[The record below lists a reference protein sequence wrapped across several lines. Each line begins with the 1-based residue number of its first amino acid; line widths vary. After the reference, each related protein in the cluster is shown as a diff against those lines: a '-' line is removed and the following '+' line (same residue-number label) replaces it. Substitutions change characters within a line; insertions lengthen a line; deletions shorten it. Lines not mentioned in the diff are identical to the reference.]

1 MENIGIFLH
10 FHPIHLPFP
19 FLSSACLLHPARRRA
34 MLSAKG
40 DPMTATPTPPPVPAP
55 RSAAPSRAWRAWK
68 VVGRILLVLAAGS
81 GLFVLFLVGAVAI
94 AFNDALV
101 PLSGVYIPCL
111 AVLCLGLFA
120 LVLAWACRLRRW
132 VRRAAAVAAVA
143 AVAVSLAAGARDW
156 HARTRYPAVG
166 ETGRVDWERYR
177 PFAASN
183 ALPRCEA
190 PDEYRFRDG
199 GPNLSAA
206 HALYPVAA
214 AAVQALGTPETHPE
228 TNAWRRLSHAGSDDL
243 FEWLYRGTPGG
254 GRRCD
259 AVFGLAPSP
268 EQEAA
273 AAALGITFERTAV
286 ARDAFVFFVNAANPA
301 TNLTSGQIRDIY
313 SGRATAWRDLGI
325 DFGAPLVAYQRNRNS
340 GSQTTLER
348 IMGDVPLAPAPKER
362 ESDGMGGIFAV
373 VADYRNQPGAIGFSF
388 RYYATALVD
397 AGETRLLA
405 IDGVPPTPD
414 NIRSGRYPFIADA
427 YLVTAGPRTPDTQRL
442 AGFLLSPAG
451 RALVEAVGYVAPG
464 P

>member
-1 MENIGIFLH
+1 
-10 FHPIHLPFP
+10 
-19 FLSSACLLHPARRRA
+19 
-34 MLSAKG
+34 
-40 DPMTATPTPPPVPAP
+40 MTATSTPPPASAP
-55 RSAAPSRAWRAWK
+55 RPAAPSRARRVWK
-68 VVGRILLVLAAGS
+68 VVGRILLVLAAGT
-81 GLFVLFLVGAVAI
+81 GLFVLFLFGAGAI
-94 AFNDALV
+94 VFDDHLV
-101 PLSGVYIPCL
+101 PLAGVYIPCL

-132 VRRAAAVAAVA
+132 VRHTAAVVIVAAV
-143 AVAVSLAAGARDW
+143 VVSLSAGAHDW
-156 HARTRYPAVG
+156 YTRMRYPARG

-177 PFAASN
+177 PFVPSN
-183 ALPRCEA
+183 ALPRCDA
-190 PDEYRFRDG
+190 PGEYRFRDG
-199 GPNLSAA
+199 GPSLRAA

-214 AAVQALGTPETHPE
+214 AAIQALGTPEGYTGSNE
-228 TNAWRRLSHAGSDDL
+228 WRRLSHGGSDDL
-243 FEWLYRGTPGG
+243 FEWLYRDSPWDD
-254 GRRCD
+254 RRCD
-259 AVFGLAPSP
+259 AVFALAPSP

-273 AAALGITFERTAV
+273 AAARGVTFERTAV

-301 TNLTSGQIRDIY
+301 TNLTSGQIRNIY

-348 IMGDVPLAPAPKER
+348 IMGDEPLAAAPKER

-397 AGETRLLA
+397 AGETRLLS
-405 IDGVPPTPD
+405 IDGVAPTPD
-414 NIRSGRYPFIADA
+414 DIRTGRYPFTADA

-442 AGFLLSPAG
+442 AAFLLSPAG
-451 RALVEAVGYVAPG
+451 RALVEAVGYVTPG